1 MSNNQSKLVALVA
14 ALILGGFTAV
24 SPAADNDKA
33 ATGKTEASKP
43 DSSKSYEANH
53 QIEAGA
59 RQIGRGV
66 EQAAKD
72 IGHGVKQGSEAV
84 GAKIKEAAN
93 EAEPQARSAWQKFK
107 DGAAEAGRS
116 FKSFF
121 DRLFSA

>member
-1 MSNNQSKLVALVA
+1 MRTNRTNLVALVA
-14 ALILGGFTAV
+14 ALILGGYAAA
-24 SPAADNDKA
+24 SPAADSDKA
-33 ATGKTEASKP
+33 AAGTTETGKP
-43 DSSKSYEANH
+43 DSSKAYEANH

-72 IGHGVKQGSEAV
+72 IGHGVKQGTEAV

-93 EAEPQARSAWQKFK
+93 EAEPRARNAWQKFK

-116 FKSFF
+116 VRNFL